1 VPIAPFNARQAESND
16 SAHLLGEARKGNA
29 DAFCTLCRA
38 YENRLFKNAML
49 LCRHEGAAEE
59 LAHDT
64 VVEAWTHLHRYNG
77 KCQFFT
83 WLCAI
88 LFNRYRNLVRE
99 NRPRSVAELS
109 VNEESVSGIMEN
121 TSDECET
128 PDQTVLRTERHEALR
143 RGMEK
148 LSLKHREV
156 VHLRFFVD
164 ASLES
169 IACALN
175 CSIGTVKSRL
185 FNALD
190 RLREMRG
197 VIGPNE

>member
-1 VPIAPFNARQAESND
+1 VPIAVFNEGQAESHD

-38 YENRLFKNAML
+38 FENRLFKNAML
-49 LCRHEGAAEE
+49 LCRNESAAEE
-59 LAHDT
+59 LAHDA
-64 VVEAWTHLHRYNG
+64 VVEAWRHLHRYNG

-88 LFNRYRNLVRE
+88 LFNRYRNFVRE
-99 NRPRSVAELS
+99 NRSRTVASSVD
-109 VNEESVSGIMEN
+109 EENVSGILESI
-121 TSDECET
+121 SDESDT
-128 PDQTVLRTERHEALR
+128 PDQTMLRTERHEALR

-156 VHLRFFVD
+156 VHMRFFVD

-169 IACALN
+169 IAVALN

-190 RLREMRG
+190 KLREMRAE
-197 VIGPNE
+197 IRPNE